1 MKRQTIL
8 VVDDNADF
16 LESVSTVFWDAGY
29 AVSTAQNSS
38 QALEMAA
45 RNRPDLCV
53 VDVAM
58 PGADGIQLIKFFRS
72 RHIYR
77 QIPMILLTAGM
88 RRDSLAE
95 ALDLGVK
102 DVFLKSKFTAE
113 DLVERVALRLAEPRE
128 IIRSPD
134 LVDRPSAFR
143 ELGPKETSQIPPILP
158 SEFLPNETTS
168 MMAVVSAPTSTFPT
182 AVHTV
187 PAPVRPQSDN
197 PSSKPPTS
205 QMPVVGR
212 QEVVGRRSVSKEL
225 ADAIVKMQVLPKVR
239 TDMLQTASQ
248 AQSSLAGIE
257 GVARNDPVMA
267 LRLISATN
275 AAVYARPTP
284 LFDLGEAIR
293 VLGLE
298 QVSRIVSSSAA
309 YKPED
314 RDEQVTADLYSVW
327 RHCVATAYYAE
338 RLSPIG
344 EKDIAFLAGLLH
356 DLPILFALQYL
367 GDEWLPIRAHC
378 QVKGMSLREG
388 LSTATGY
395 QMNDIG
401 SQILSTFRIPPEL
414 GGPLLRYQEHFLS
427 NRNREP
433 GSFARRLDIAHNL
446 AVAQGR
452 PGTIHAEVRS
462 LSREELA
469 FPEALNILAPSDGAR
484 LKYLED
490 QAGLGSDGTA
500 EYPKLRHPIALWRDP
515 RWSEPDPVESV
526 LSMMGECVVVSDP
539 SQLVMKGACRLAIAE
554 PGTEAWTEII
564 HLAPVVVLYS
574 TQLPDDPLPQGVEA
588 YRMPVAVSLL
598 AKRLRPA

>member
-1 MKRQTIL
+1 MKRQNIL

-29 AVSTAQNSS
+29 AVSTAKNSS

-45 RNRPDLCV
+45 RSRPDICV

-77 QIPMILLTAGM
+77 QIPMILLTAGV

-128 IIRSPD
+128 LIRSPE
-134 LVDRPSAFR
+134 LADRPSSFR
-143 ELGPKETSQIPPILP
+143 ELPPKEINQAPPILP
-158 SEFLPNETTS
+158 SEFLPKEPIFAS
-168 MMAVVSAPTSTFPT
+168 ASSAPPASAAPPAASASGTSQRPPSD
-182 AVHTV
+182 APASVAPASQV
-187 PAPVRPQSDN
+187 PASF
-197 PSSKPPTS
+197 
-205 QMPVVGR
+205 R
-212 QEVVGRRSVSKEL
+212 QDIVHRRSVSREL

-239 TDMLQTASQ
+239 TDMIHIASQ

-275 AAVYARPTP
+275 AAAYARPAP

-298 QVSRIVSSSAA
+298 QVGKIVGASAA
-309 YKPED
+309 FKPLD
-314 RDEQVTADLYSVW
+314 LDEQVSADLASVW
-327 RHCVATAYYAE
+327 RHCIATAYYAE
-338 RLSPIG
+338 RLSNAS
-344 EKDIAFLAGLLH
+344 EKDVAFLAGLLH
-356 DLPILFALQYL
+356 DLPILFSLLYL

-378 QVKGMSLREG
+378 QVKGMSLRDG
-388 LSTATGY
+388 LSTATGF

-414 GGPLLRYQEHFLS
+414 GGPLLRYYEHFLS
-427 NRNREP
+427 NKPKEP
-433 GSFARRLDIAHNL
+433 GSFARRMDIAHNL

-452 PGTIHAEVRS
+452 PGTVHAEVRC

-469 FPEALNILAPSDGAR
+469 FPEALNILAPSDPAR

-490 QAGLGSDGTA
+490 QAGIAEDGSSDFA
-500 EYPKLRHPIALWRDP
+500 RLRHPIALWRAP
-515 RWSEPDPVESV
+515 MWSEPDPVESI
-526 LSMMGECVVVSDP
+526 LSMMGECIVVSEI
-539 SQLVMKGACRLAIAE
+539 SQLAVKGACRLGIAE
-554 PGTEAWTEII
+554 PGTDAWTEV
-564 HLAPVVVLYS
+564 LRMAPVVVLHRA
-574 TQLPDDPLPQGVEA
+574 QLPEEALPGGVEA
-588 YRMPVAVSLL
+588 LRMPVSLSLL